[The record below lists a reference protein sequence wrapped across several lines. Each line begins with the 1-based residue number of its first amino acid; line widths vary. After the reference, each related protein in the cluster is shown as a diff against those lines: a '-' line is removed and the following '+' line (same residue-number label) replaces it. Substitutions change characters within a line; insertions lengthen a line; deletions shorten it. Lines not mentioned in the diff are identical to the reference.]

1 MLPDS
6 IAGAGGKRANELL
19 EVVTLK
25 EGDTAT
31 ALTEKQMLMA
41 FTRGDKGLTT
51 FGLMDALDEV
61 QLLQLFQRAI
71 NRYQAEGAITFAG
84 RVIDLDR
91 SQRVS
96 AASDSLYDSPTG
108 RGETI
113 AIFRELGKPQINGH
127 GGGDLRFLIEIGCYA
142 WVKEDRRWAPI

>member
-6 IAGAGGKRANELL
+6 IAGAGGKQADELL
-19 EVVTLK
+19 EIVTLK

-31 ALTEKQMLMA
+31 ALTEKQVLVA
-41 FTRGDKGLTT
+41 FARGDKSLTT
-51 FGLMDALDEV
+51 FGLVDALDEV
-61 QLLQLFQRAI
+61 QLLQLFQCAI
-71 NRYQAEGAITFAG
+71 NSYQAEGAIPFPG

-108 RGETI
+108 LGESI
-113 AIFRELGKPQINGH
+113 AIFRELGKPEIGGH
-127 GGGDLRFLIEIGCYA
+127 GGGDL
-142 WVKEDRRWAPI
+142 